1 MAKKVLTV
9 DDSKTLRMIVARYL
23 KPFGVEIVEAENG
36 STGLD
41 KARSEKPD
49 LVLLDYNM
57 PVMDGYRTLETLKAD
72 PALKSIPVIMLTTE
86 TVKETVVRL
95 IKLGLKDYIA
105 KPFSREA
112 LLMKVNPVLAL
123 FAGDKVPDVEAAAQ
137 GSSLCPAK
145 RTIFAVDD
153 KENVLKLLKDFL
165 NSEFNLLT
173 ASKGQE
179 ALAMIPANAF
189 DLLLLDIDLPDFSG
203 VEVFRQMKG
212 NLETRHVRV
221 AGMVLRTE
229 QQEVSNARQAGIREF
244 LYKPFT
250 KSDLDVLI
258 TGFGFDYSGSG
269 GDTTRKKYLVS
280 EGPVRILAF
289 PEENDPQLKSFSNAL
304 GHEIPGELKDMADE
318 GITRLI
324 IRLTPSVIA
333 DLGMVKKFL
342 ALLELVEKLAL
353 SVRLVAENDRTRERL
368 RRFSETSK
376 IQTFDSLD
384 QAIKSFA

>member
-23 KPFGVEIVEAENG
+23 KPFGVDIVEAENG
-36 STGLD
+36 SIGLN
-41 KARSEKPD
+41 KARAEKPD

-57 PVMDGYRTLETLKAD
+57 PVMDGYQTLEALKAD
-72 PALKSIPVIMLTTE
+72 PVLKSLPVIMLTTE
-86 TVKETVVRL
+86 TVKETVVKL
-95 IKLGLKDYIA
+95 IKLGLKDFIA

-112 LLMKVNPVLAL
+112 LLTKVNPVLGL
-123 FAGDKVPDVEAAAQ
+123 FSGDSVPEIEAAVQA
-137 GSSLCPAK
+137 SSLDPTK

-165 NSEFNLLT
+165 SGGFNVLT

-179 ALAMIPANAF
+179 ALSMIPANAF
-189 DLLLLDIDLPDFSG
+189 DVLLLDIDLPDVNG
-203 VEVFRQMKG
+203 LDVYKQMK
-212 NLETRHVRV
+212 NTLEAKHVRV
-221 AGMVLRTE
+221 AGMALRTD
-229 QQEVSNARQAGIREF
+229 QQDISNAKQAGIRDF

-258 TGFGFDYSGSG
+258 AGLGSSSPG
-269 GDTTRKKYLVS
+269 NVGEATRNRFLVP
-280 EGPVRILAF
+280 EGSIRILAF
-289 PEENDPQLKSFSNAL
+289 PEENDPQLKPFSNAL
-304 GHEIPGELKDMADE
+304 GHEIPAELKDMADE
-318 GITRLI
+318 GNTQLI

-333 DLGMVKKFL
+333 DLSMVKKFL

-353 SVRLVAENDRTRERL
+353 SVRLVAENDRTRQRL
-368 RRFSETSK
+368 QQFSETSK
-376 IQTFDSLD
+376 VQTFDSLD